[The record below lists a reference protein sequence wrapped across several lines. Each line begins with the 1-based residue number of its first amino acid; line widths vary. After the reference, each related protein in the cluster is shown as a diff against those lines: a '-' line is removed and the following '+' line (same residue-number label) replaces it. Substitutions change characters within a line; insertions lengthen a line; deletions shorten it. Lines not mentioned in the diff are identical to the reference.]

1 MKKLMMLTLGL
12 ALAFTTVAV
21 TFAQDT
27 PKKEDTKKGKK
38 KGGGKKK
45 KEETPKKEGS
55 R

>member
-1 MKKLMMLTLGL
+1 MKKLMTLMLGA

-21 TFAQDT
+21 TFGQDA
-27 PKKEDTKKGKK
+27 PKKKDSTK

-45 KEETPKKEGS
+45 DTGKKDGG